1 MLITVLKYI
10 ALVINYIHDRL
21 LHFSGSL
28 HFNLDDRQLHFIV
41 IGLVGLVL
49 FIIVNLLFRFLARY
63 SIEAISFI
71 YTFTVLVVVVFAIEI
86 EQKIT
91 GRGRMELSDIAGG
104 LWGFIIA
111 FFTYLL
117 LQAAFWSIKKA
128 YQRLTGKKKQ

>member
-10 ALVINYIHDRL
+10 ASTINYIHDLL
-21 LHFSGSL
+21 LHFSRSMQ
-28 HFNLDDRQLHFIV
+28 FNLSDEQLHFIV

-49 FIIVNLLFRFLARY
+49 FLIVNRLFKFLAKY

-91 GRGRMELSDIAGG
+91 GRGRMELSDIADG

-111 FFTYLL
+111 FFAYLL
-117 LQAAFWSIKKA
+117 LRLIILGIKKS
-128 YQRLTGKKKQ
+128 YHYMSRKK

>member
-1 MLITVLKYI
+1 MLIAVLKYI
-10 ALVINYIHDRL
+10 ASTINYIHDLL
-21 LHFSGSL
+21 LHFSRSMQ
-28 HFNLDDRQLHFIV
+28 FNLSDEQLHFIV

-49 FIIVNLLFRFLARY
+49 FLIVNRLFKFLAKY

-91 GRGRMELSDIAGG
+91 GRGRMELSDIADG

-111 FFTYLL
+111 FSAYLL
-117 LQAAFWSIKKA
+117 LGLIILGIKKS
-128 YQRLTGKKKQ
+128 YHYMSRKK

>member
-1 MLITVLKYI
+1 MLITTLKYI
-10 ALVINYIHDRL
+10 ALIINYIHDRL
-21 LHFSGSL
+21 LLFSGSL
-28 HFNLDDRQLHFIV
+28 HYNLNDKQLHFIV

-49 FIIVNLLFRFLARY
+49 FLVVNRLFRFLARY

-91 GRGRMELSDIAGG
+91 GHGKMELSDIADG

-111 FFTYLL
+111 FLTYLL
-117 LQAAFWSIKKA
+117 LQAAIWNIKKV
-128 YQRLTGKKKQ
+128 YQRLSRK

>member
-10 ALVINYIHDRL
+10 ASTINYIHDLL
-21 LHFSGSL
+21 LHFSRSMQ
-28 HFNLDDRQLHFIV
+28 FNLSDEQLHFIV

-49 FIIVNLLFRFLARY
+49 FLIVNRLFKFLAKY

-91 GRGRMELSDIAGG
+91 GRGRMELSDIADG

-111 FFTYLL
+111 FFAYLL
-117 LQAAFWSIKKA
+117 LRLIILGIKKS
-128 YQRLTGKKKQ
+128 YYYISRKK